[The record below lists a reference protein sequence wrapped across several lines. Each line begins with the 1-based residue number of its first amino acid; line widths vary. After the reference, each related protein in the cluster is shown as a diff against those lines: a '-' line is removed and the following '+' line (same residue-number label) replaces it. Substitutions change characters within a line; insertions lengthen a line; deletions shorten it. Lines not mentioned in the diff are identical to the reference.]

1 MRKDTLELI
10 IYTGATAASLFMLV
24 KTYNKRQNTYW
35 VYEDHDLRN
44 SDDADLRESANADVD
59 PAERGLSELD
69 SAYRA
74 EWVSIGYPQTHRE
87 LEANENW
94 NN

>member
-10 IYTGATAASLFMLV
+10 LYTGTTAVSLFMLV
-24 KTYNKRQNTYW
+24 KTYNKPQNIYW

-44 SDDADLRESANADVD
+44 SDAADVRESPNAHVD
-59 PAERGLSELD
+59 PAENSLIELD
-69 SAYRA
+69 AAYRA
-74 EWVSIGYPQTHRE
+74 EWVSMGYPQTHRE
-87 LEANENW
+87 IEENENW

>member
-1 MRKDTLELI
+1 MRKDTLQLI
-10 IYTGATAASLFMLV
+10 FYAGAAAASLFMVV
-24 KTYNKRQNTYW
+24 KTYTKRQHTYW

-44 SDDADLRESANADVD
+44 SDEADHRESANADVD
-59 PAERGLSELD
+59 PAEKGLTELD

-87 LEANENW
+87 IEENENW
-94 NN
+94 NS